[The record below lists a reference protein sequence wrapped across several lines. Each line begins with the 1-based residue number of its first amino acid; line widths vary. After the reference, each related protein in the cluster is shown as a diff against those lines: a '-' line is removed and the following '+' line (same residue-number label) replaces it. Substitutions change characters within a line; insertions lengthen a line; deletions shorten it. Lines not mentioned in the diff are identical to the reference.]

1 MTRETCQFFLE
12 MGNKEETAVL
22 VPGDANMEEMAGM
35 DVLCSDKTGT
45 LTFNK
50 LITDKN
56 LIEVFAKGEDET
68 ENQTYFCFY
77 SDKEGGAES
86 IIELYKKVHATM
98 ESTKNKTLLQFTA
111 ETPTFRLES
120 F

>member
-1 MTRETCQFFLE
+1 MLFVFLWNEMTRETCQFFLE

-22 VPGDANMEEMAGM
+22 VPGDIISRCKYGGDIVPADANMEEMAGM
-35 DVLCSDKTGT
+35 DALCSDNTGT

-68 ENQTYFCFY
+68 EKYHR
-77 SDKEGGAES
+77 S
-86 IIELYKKVHATM
+86 ISVSILIKKVVQ
-98 ESTKNKTLLQFTA
+98 KV
-111 ETPTFRLES
+111 
-120 F
+120 